1 MAAAGGFS
9 IHNRVHSTP
18 TLTSAVSPLS
28 GRGSI
33 HVDAFAFMYDI
44 SGYST
49 NTLVSKLTNDWLYL
63 VNTQQVTNMLGFL
76 LNPL

>member
-1 MAAAGGFS
+1 
-9 IHNRVHSTP
+9 
-18 TLTSAVSPLS
+18 
-28 GRGSI
+28 
-33 HVDAFAFMYDI
+33 MYDI